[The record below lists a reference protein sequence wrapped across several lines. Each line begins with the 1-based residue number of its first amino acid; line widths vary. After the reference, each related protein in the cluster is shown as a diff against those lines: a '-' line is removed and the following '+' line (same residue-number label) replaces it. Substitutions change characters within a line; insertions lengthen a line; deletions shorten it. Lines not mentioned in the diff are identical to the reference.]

1 MLVSQRNGKPIGR
14 LVEQQGTPLLTPHPT
29 ESATDQRHGWSFGRQ
44 LKTRRQRSLR
54 SNHSSWI
61 VGLQLTHRIHQSH
74 WKRLLTF
81 QIEFFSGGNGGLP
94 DPQSNGVDR
103 RRRRRQQ
110 PAAQTMGQK
119 HTGQSEQAPATP
131 GSGLLEQRQQAA
143 APAQLQPRQPSGTE
157 PAGQSRQG
165 AVPGKGGAADADPEQ
180 RRPRQHQFSQGPDP
194 GQQHQPHWTRP
205 TARQTPRQQ
214 RPSGQEQSGKAPAG
228 QPEGQC
234 HRQAEPGGNAH
245 PGEWMQG
252 QQPAVADQ
260 NSQQS
265 PGR

>member
-1 MLVSQRNGKPIGR
+1 MLVSQGNRKAGRR
-14 LVEQQGTPLLTPHPT
+14 LVQQQRTALLTPHPT
-29 ESATDQRHGWSFGRQ
+29 KSATDQRNGWSLNRQ
-44 LKTRRQRSLR
+44 LKTRRQRSFR
-54 SNHSSWI
+54 SHHSSRI
-61 VGLQLTHRIHQSH
+61 GGLQLTHRLHQSLG
-74 WKRLLTF
+74 KRLLTL
-81 QIEFFSGGNGGLP
+81 QIELFSRGNSGLP
-94 DPQSNGVDR
+94 DPQSNGTD

-110 PAAQTMGQK
+110 QPAAQAMGQK

-131 GSGLLEQRQQAA
+131 GCGLLEQRQQAA
-143 APAQLQPRQPSGTE
+143 APAQLQPGQPSGTE

-205 TARQTPRQQ
+205 TARQTPRQH

-252 QQPAVADQ
+252 QQPAVAHQ